1 MADKN
6 LKSILESLL
15 FVCDEPLPLNRAAQ
29 VLEKSEA
36 EVKAALAELADDFR
50 RGDRG
55 IQLRR
60 VAGGWR
66 LYTHPGHAAYVEKL
80 VLSWDS
86 RRLTQAALETLAII
100 AYKQPITKMS
110 IGAIRGVNSDGAVA
124 SLLAKGL
131 AKEMG
136 REKSPGA
143 PFLYGTSGLF
153 LEKFGLNS
161 LKDLP
166 PLAEF
171 EPDPTIRGEIEA
183 SLEGDGEESV
193 GEAGEGSAQ
202 PGK

>member
-29 VLEKSEA
+29 VLERPEA

-66 LYTHPGHAAYVEKL
+66 LYTHPGHASYVEKL

-100 AYKQPITKMS
+100 AYKQPVTKMS

-143 PFLYGTSGLF
+143 PFLYGTSGFF

-166 PLAEF
+166 PLEEF
-171 EPDPTIRGEIEA
+171 EPDPAIRGEIEA
-183 SLEGDGEESV
+183 TLEGP
-193 GEAGEGSAQ
+193 GEGDESGVQA
-202 PGK
+202 GKDNDAG